1 MDKTISKNK
10 LFYASCIA
18 LLVTA
23 MTFAI
28 RAGILL
34 ELGEDFKLNNYQL
47 GWVNSMAFWGFP
59 VATIFGGLLYNYFG
73 PKKLLVAAFISHL
86 IGLVMTIYADGFT
99 TLMLSSFLIGFANGS
114 VEAACNPLIADM
126 YSDNRTT
133 MLNKFHVWF
142 PGGIVIGALAT
153 TFLNSIG
160 LGWQLKIAIM
170 IIPTLIYGYM
180 FFKAIFPK
188 SENIDTDTAKNI
200 YSLGP
205 IVHLFIGLVIYVIIA
220 LIFGS
225 SIEDIGIIDFANRST
240 VILLLTVVPLV
251 IYGFYKSNKTG
262 LLFTFIAIC
271 MTLTATTEL
280 GTQQWLQPL
289 LEKSGAS
296 PMLILA
302 MVTGIMAVGRYFAGP
317 IVHKFNPIGV
327 LFMSAIVSTFAI
339 YLMSVVDGTALYGA
353 AILFAFG
360 VCYFWPTMIGFV
372 SEYMP
377 STGALGM
384 SVAGGMGM
392 FATGIWNPI
401 IGSWIDT
408 NTQIALDGGLT
419 QDLAEI
425 AAGKATLGN
434 MTYFPLILIVFF
446 GILFIYRNKL
456 EERRVSQSVH

>member
-1 MDKTISKNK
+1 MDTTISKK
-10 LFYASCIA
+10 ILFNASCIA
-18 LLVTA
+18 LIVTA

-28 RAGILL
+28 RAGILV
-34 ELGEDFKLNNYQL
+34 ELGNDFNLNNTQL
-47 GWVNSMAFWGFP
+47 GWINSMAFWGFP

-73 PKKLLVAAFISHL
+73 PKKLLIAAFLSHL

-99 TLMLSSFLIGFANGS
+99 TLLISSFLIGFANGS

-126 YSDNRTT
+126 YSNNRTT

-153 TFLNSIG
+153 NFMNSLG

-170 IIPTLIYGYM
+170 IVPTLIYGFM
-180 FFKAIFPK
+180 FFKALFPK
-188 SENIDTDTAKNI
+188 SENIDTDTSNNI
-200 YSLGP
+200 KSLFSL
-205 IVHLFIGLVIYVIIA
+205 LFI
-220 LIFGS
+220 
-225 SIEDIGIIDFANRST
+225 
-240 VILLLTVVPLV
+240 
-251 IYGFYKSNKTG
+251 
-262 LLFTFIAIC
+262 FIAIC

-317 IVHKFNPIGV
+317 IVHKLNPIGV
-327 LFMSAIVSTFAI
+327 LFMSAIVSTVAI
-339 YLMSVVDGTALYGA
+339 YMMSIVDGTMLYGVS
-353 AILFAFG
+353 ILFAFG

-377 STGALGM
+377 KTGALGM
-384 SVAGGMGM
+384 SLVGGMGM

-408 NTQIALDGGLT
+408 NTQTALDSGLT

-446 GILFIYRNKL
+446 GILFLNRKNLEKL
-456 EERRVSQSVH
+456 RVNG

>member
-1 MDKTISKNK
+1 MDYTISKK
-10 LFYASCIA
+10 TLFNASCIA
-18 LLVTA
+18 LIVTA

-28 RAGILL
+28 RAGILV
-34 ELGEDFKLNNYQL
+34 ELGNDFNLNNTQL
-47 GWVNSMAFWGFP
+47 GWINSMAFWGFP

-73 PKKLLVAAFISHL
+73 PKKLLVFAFVAHL
-86 IGLVMTIYADGFT
+86 FGLILTIYASGFT
-99 TLMLSSFLIGFANGS
+99 LLLLSSFLIGFANGS

-126 YSDNRTT
+126 YTTNRTT

-153 TFLNSIG
+153 NFMNTLG

-170 IIPTLIYGYM
+170 IIPTLIYGFM

-188 SENIDTDTAKNI
+188 SENIDTDTSNNI
-200 YSLGP
+200 KSLFSL
-205 IVHLFIGLVIYVIIA
+205 LFI
-220 LIFGS
+220 
-225 SIEDIGIIDFANRST
+225 
-240 VILLLTVVPLV
+240 
-251 IYGFYKSNKTG
+251 
-262 LLFTFIAIC
+262 FIAVC

-289 LEKSGAS
+289 LEKSGAN

-302 MVTGIMAVGRYFAGP
+302 MTTGIMAVGRYFAGP
-317 IVHKFNPIGV
+317 IVHKLNPIGV
-327 LFMSAIVSTFAI
+327 LFMSAIVSTVAI
-339 YLMSVVDGTALYGA
+339 YFMSIADGTGLYGA

-372 SEYMP
+372 AEYIP
-377 STGALGM
+377 KTGALGM
-384 SVAGGMGM
+384 SLVGGMGM

-408 NTQIALDGGLT
+408 NTKNALESGLS
-419 QDLAEI
+419 QDLAEVV
-425 AAGKATLGN
+425 AGKATLAN

-446 GILFIYRNKL
+446 GILFINRKKL
-456 EERRVSQSVH
+456 EKLRING

>member
-1 MDKTISKNK
+1 MDSTISKK
-10 LFYASCIA
+10 TLFNASCIA
-18 LLVTA
+18 LIVTA

-28 RAGILL
+28 RAGILV
-34 ELGEDFKLNNYQL
+34 ELGNDFNLNNTQL
-47 GWVNSMAFWGFP
+47 GWINSMAFWGFP

-73 PKKLLVAAFISHL
+73 PKKLLVFAFIAHL
-86 IGLVMTIYADGFT
+86 LGLILTIYASGFT
-99 TLMLSSFLIGFANGS
+99 LLLLSSFLIGFANGS

-126 YSDNRTT
+126 YTSNRTT

-153 TFLNSIG
+153 NFMNTLG

-170 IIPTLIYGYM
+170 IIPTLIYGFM

-188 SENIDTDTAKNI
+188 SENIDTDTSNNI
-200 YSLGP
+200 KSLFSL
-205 IVHLFIGLVIYVIIA
+205 LFI
-220 LIFGS
+220 
-225 SIEDIGIIDFANRST
+225 
-240 VILLLTVVPLV
+240 
-251 IYGFYKSNKTG
+251 
-262 LLFTFIAIC
+262 FIAVC

-289 LEKSGAS
+289 LEKSGAN

-302 MVTGIMAVGRYFAGP
+302 MTTGIMAVGRYFAGP
-317 IVHKFNPIGV
+317 IVHKLNPIGV
-327 LFMSAIVSTFAI
+327 LFMSAIVSTVAI
-339 YLMSVVDGTALYGA
+339 YFMSIADGTALYGA

-372 SEYMP
+372 AEYIP
-377 STGALGM
+377 RTGALGM
-384 SVAGGMGM
+384 SLVGGMGM

-408 NTQIALDGGLT
+408 NTKNALESGLS
-419 QDLAEI
+419 QDLAEVV
-425 AAGKATLGN
+425 AGKATLAN

-446 GILFIYRNKL
+446 GILFINRKKL
-456 EERRVSQSVH
+456 EKLRING

>member
-1 MDKTISKNK
+1 MDTTISKK
-10 LFYASCIA
+10 ILFNASCIA
-18 LLVTA
+18 LIVTA

-28 RAGILL
+28 RAGILV
-34 ELGEDFKLNNYQL
+34 ELGNDFNLNNTQL
-47 GWVNSMAFWGFP
+47 GWINSMAFWGFP

-73 PKKLLVAAFISHL
+73 PKKLLVAAFLSHL
-86 IGLVMTIYADGFT
+86 VGLVMTIYADGFT
-99 TLMLSSFLIGFANGS
+99 TLLISSFLIGFANGS

-126 YSDNRTT
+126 YSNNRTT

-153 TFLNSIG
+153 NFMNSFG
-160 LGWQLKIAIM
+160 LGWQLKISIM
-170 IIPTLIYGYM
+170 ILPTLIYGYM
-180 FFKAIFPK
+180 FFKALFPK
-188 SENIDTDTAKNI
+188 SENIDTDTSNNI
-200 YSLGP
+200 KSLFTP
-205 IVHLFIGLVIYVIIA
+205 LFIFVAV
-220 LIFGS
+220 
-225 SIEDIGIIDFANRST
+225 
-240 VILLLTVVPLV
+240 
-251 IYGFYKSNKTG
+251 
-262 LLFTFIAIC
+262 C

-317 IVHKFNPIGV
+317 IVHKLNPIGV
-327 LFMSAIVSTFAI
+327 LFMSAIVSTVAI
-339 YLMSVVDGTALYGA
+339 YMMSIVDGTMLYGA
-353 AILFAFG
+353 SILFAFG

-377 STGALGM
+377 KTGALGM
-384 SVAGGMGM
+384 SLVGGMGM

-408 NTQIALDGGLT
+408 NTQTALDSGLT

-446 GILFIYRNKL
+446 GILFLNRKNLEKL
-456 EERRVSQSVH
+456 RVNG

>member
-1 MDKTISKNK
+1 MDSTISKK
-10 LFYASCIA
+10 TLFNASCIA
-18 LLVTA
+18 LIVTA

-28 RAGILL
+28 RAGILV
-34 ELGEDFKLNNYQL
+34 ELGNDFNLNNTQL
-47 GWVNSMAFWGFP
+47 GWINSMAFWGFP

-73 PKKLLVAAFISHL
+73 PKKLLVFAFVAHL
-86 IGLVMTIYADGFT
+86 FGLILTIYASGFT
-99 TLMLSSFLIGFANGS
+99 LLLLSSFLIGFANGS

-126 YSDNRTT
+126 YTTNRTT

-153 TFLNSIG
+153 NFMNTLG

-170 IIPTLIYGYM
+170 IIPTLIYGFM

-188 SENIDTDTAKNI
+188 SENIDTDTSNNI
-200 YSLGP
+200 KSLFSL
-205 IVHLFIGLVIYVIIA
+205 LFI
-220 LIFGS
+220 
-225 SIEDIGIIDFANRST
+225 
-240 VILLLTVVPLV
+240 
-251 IYGFYKSNKTG
+251 
-262 LLFTFIAIC
+262 FIAVC

-289 LEKSGAS
+289 LEKSGAN

-302 MVTGIMAVGRYFAGP
+302 MTTGIMAVGRYFAGP
-317 IVHKFNPIGV
+317 IVHKLNPIGV
-327 LFMSAIVSTFAI
+327 LFMSAIVSTVAI
-339 YLMSVVDGTALYGA
+339 YFMSIADGTGLYGA

-372 SEYMP
+372 AEYIP
-377 STGALGM
+377 RTGALGM
-384 SVAGGMGM
+384 SLVGGMGM

-408 NTQIALDGGLT
+408 NTKNALESGLS
-419 QDLAEI
+419 QDLAEVV
-425 AAGKATLGN
+425 AGKATLAN

-446 GILFIYRNKL
+446 GILFINRKKL
-456 EERRVSQSVH
+456 EKLRING

>member
-1 MDKTISKNK
+1 MDSTISKK
-10 LFYASCIA
+10 TLFNASCIA
-18 LLVTA
+18 LIVTA

-28 RAGILL
+28 RAGILV
-34 ELGEDFKLNNYQL
+34 ELGNDFNLNNTQL
-47 GWVNSMAFWGFP
+47 GWINSMAFWGFP

-73 PKKLLVAAFISHL
+73 PKKLLVFAFIAHL
-86 IGLVMTIYADGFT
+86 FGLILTIYASGFT
-99 TLMLSSFLIGFANGS
+99 LLLLSSFLIGFANGS

-126 YSDNRTT
+126 YTSNRTT

-153 TFLNSIG
+153 NFMNTLG

-170 IIPTLIYGYM
+170 IIPTLIYGFM

-188 SENIDTDTAKNI
+188 SENIDTDTSNNI
-200 YSLGP
+200 KSLFSL
-205 IVHLFIGLVIYVIIA
+205 LFI
-220 LIFGS
+220 
-225 SIEDIGIIDFANRST
+225 
-240 VILLLTVVPLV
+240 
-251 IYGFYKSNKTG
+251 
-262 LLFTFIAIC
+262 FIAVC

-289 LEKSGAS
+289 LEKSGAN

-302 MVTGIMAVGRYFAGP
+302 MTTGIMAVGRYFAGP
-317 IVHKFNPIGV
+317 IVHKLNPIGV
-327 LFMSAIVSTFAI
+327 LFMSAIVSTVAI
-339 YLMSVVDGTALYGA
+339 YFMSIADGTALYGA

-372 SEYMP
+372 AEYIP
-377 STGALGM
+377 KTGALGM
-384 SVAGGMGM
+384 SLVGGMGM

-408 NTQIALDGGLT
+408 NTNNALESGLS
-419 QDLAEI
+419 QDLAEVV
-425 AAGKATLGN
+425 AGKATLVN

-446 GILFIYRNKL
+446 GILFINRKKL
-456 EERRVSQSVH
+456 EKLRING

>member
-1 MDKTISKNK
+1 
-10 LFYASCIA
+10 
-18 LLVTA
+18 

-28 RAGILL
+28 RAGILV
-34 ELGEDFKLNNYQL
+34 ELGNDFNLNNTQL
-47 GWVNSMAFWGFP
+47 GWINSMAFWGFP

-73 PKKLLVAAFISHL
+73 PKKLLVAAFLSHL
-86 IGLVMTIYADGFT
+86 VGLVMTIYADGFT
-99 TLMLSSFLIGFANGS
+99 TLLISSFLIGFANGS

-126 YSDNRTT
+126 YSNNRTT

-153 TFLNSIG
+153 NFMNSFG

-170 IIPTLIYGYM
+170 ILPTLIYGYM
-180 FFKAIFPK
+180 FFKALFPK
-188 SENIDTDTAKNI
+188 SENIDTDTSNNI
-200 YSLGP
+200 KSLFTP
-205 IVHLFIGLVIYVIIA
+205 LFIFVAV
-220 LIFGS
+220 
-225 SIEDIGIIDFANRST
+225 
-240 VILLLTVVPLV
+240 
-251 IYGFYKSNKTG
+251 
-262 LLFTFIAIC
+262 C

-317 IVHKFNPIGV
+317 IVHKLNPIGV
-327 LFMSAIVSTFAI
+327 LFMSAIVSTVAI
-339 YLMSVVDGTALYGA
+339 YMMSIVDGTMLYGA
-353 AILFAFG
+353 SILFAFG

-377 STGALGM
+377 KTGALGM
-384 SVAGGMGM
+384 SLVGGMGM

-408 NTQIALDGGLT
+408 NTQTALDSGLT

-434 MTYFPLILIVFF
+434 MTYFPLILIVLF
-446 GILFIYRNKL
+446 GILFLNRKNLEKL
-456 EERRVSQSVH
+456 RVNG

>member
-1 MDKTISKNK
+1 MDTTISKK
-10 LFYASCIA
+10 ILFNASCIA
-18 LLVTA
+18 LIVTA

-28 RAGILL
+28 RAGILV
-34 ELGEDFKLNNYQL
+34 ELGNDFNLNNTQL
-47 GWVNSMAFWGFP
+47 GWINSMAFWGFP

-73 PKKLLVAAFISHL
+73 PKKLLVAAFLSHL
-86 IGLVMTIYADGFT
+86 VGLVMTIYADGFT
-99 TLMLSSFLIGFANGS
+99 TLLISSFLIGFANGS

-126 YSDNRTT
+126 YSNNRTT

-153 TFLNSIG
+153 NFMNSFG

-170 IIPTLIYGYM
+170 ILPTLIYGYM
-180 FFKAIFPK
+180 FFNALFPK
-188 SENIDTDTAKNI
+188 SENIDTDTSNNI
-200 YSLGP
+200 KSLFTP
-205 IVHLFIGLVIYVIIA
+205 LFIFVAV
-220 LIFGS
+220 
-225 SIEDIGIIDFANRST
+225 
-240 VILLLTVVPLV
+240 
-251 IYGFYKSNKTG
+251 
-262 LLFTFIAIC
+262 C

-317 IVHKFNPIGV
+317 IVHKLNPIGV
-327 LFMSAIVSTFAI
+327 LFMSAIVSTVAI
-339 YLMSVVDGTALYGA
+339 YMMSIVDGTMLYGA
-353 AILFAFG
+353 SILFAFG

-377 STGALGM
+377 KTGALGM
-384 SVAGGMGM
+384 SLVGGMGM

-408 NTQIALDGGLT
+408 NTQTALDSGLT

-446 GILFIYRNKL
+446 GILFLNRKNLEKL
-456 EERRVSQSVH
+456 RVNG

>member
-1 MDKTISKNK
+1 MDTTISKK
-10 LFYASCIA
+10 ILFNASCIA
-18 LLVTA
+18 LIVTA

-28 RAGILL
+28 RAGILV
-34 ELGEDFKLNNYQL
+34 ELGNDFNLNNTQL
-47 GWVNSMAFWGFP
+47 GWINSMAFWGFP

-73 PKKLLVAAFISHL
+73 PKKLLVAAFLSHL

-99 TLMLSSFLIGFANGS
+99 TLLISSFLIGFANGS

-126 YSDNRTT
+126 YSNNRTT

-153 TFLNSIG
+153 NFMNSLG

-170 IIPTLIYGYM
+170 IVPTLIYGFM
-180 FFKAIFPK
+180 FFKALFPK
-188 SENIDTDTAKNI
+188 SENIDTNTTNNI
-200 YSLGP
+200 KSLFSL
-205 IVHLFIGLVIYVIIA
+205 LFI
-220 LIFGS
+220 
-225 SIEDIGIIDFANRST
+225 
-240 VILLLTVVPLV
+240 
-251 IYGFYKSNKTG
+251 
-262 LLFTFIAIC
+262 FIAIC

-317 IVHKFNPIGV
+317 IVHKLNPIGV
-327 LFMSAIVSTFAI
+327 LFMSAIVSTVAI
-339 YLMSVVDGTALYGA
+339 YMMSIVDGTMLYGA
-353 AILFAFG
+353 SILFAFG

-377 STGALGM
+377 KTGALGM
-384 SVAGGMGM
+384 SLVGGMGM

-408 NTQIALDGGLT
+408 NTQTALDSGLT

-446 GILFIYRNKL
+446 GILFLNRKNLEKL
-456 EERRVSQSVH
+456 RANG

>member
-1 MDKTISKNK
+1 MDTTISKK
-10 LFYASCIA
+10 TLFNASCIA
-18 LLVTA
+18 LIVTA

-28 RAGILL
+28 RAGILV
-34 ELGEDFKLNNYQL
+34 ELGNDFNLNNTQL
-47 GWVNSMAFWGFP
+47 GWINSMAFWGFP

-86 IGLVMTIYADGFT
+86 VGLVMTIYADGFT
-99 TLMLSSFLIGFANGS
+99 TLLISSFLIGFANGS

-126 YSDNRTT
+126 YSNNRTT

-153 TFLNSIG
+153 NFMNSFG

-170 IIPTLIYGYM
+170 ILPTLIYGYM
-180 FFKAIFPK
+180 FFKALFPK
-188 SENIDTDTAKNI
+188 SENIDTDTSNNI
-200 YSLGP
+200 KSLFTP
-205 IVHLFIGLVIYVIIA
+205 LFIFVAV
-220 LIFGS
+220 
-225 SIEDIGIIDFANRST
+225 
-240 VILLLTVVPLV
+240 
-251 IYGFYKSNKTG
+251 
-262 LLFTFIAIC
+262 C

-317 IVHKFNPIGV
+317 IVHTLNPIGV
-327 LFMSAIVSTFAI
+327 LFMSAIVSTIAI
-339 YLMSVVDGTALYGA
+339 YMMSIVDGTMLYGA

-377 STGALGM
+377 KTGALGM
-384 SVAGGMGM
+384 SLVGGMGM

-408 NTQIALDGGLT
+408 NTQTALDSGLT

-446 GILFIYRNKL
+446 GILFLNRKNLEKL
-456 EERRVSQSVH
+456 RVNG

>member
-1 MDKTISKNK
+1 
-10 LFYASCIA
+10 
-18 LLVTA
+18 
-23 MTFAI
+23 
-28 RAGILL
+28 
-34 ELGEDFKLNNYQL
+34 
-47 GWVNSMAFWGFP
+47 
-59 VATIFGGLLYNYFG
+59 
-73 PKKLLVAAFISHL
+73 
-86 IGLVMTIYADGFT
+86 
-99 TLMLSSFLIGFANGS
+99 
-114 VEAACNPLIADM
+114 
-126 YSDNRTT
+126 
-133 MLNKFHVWF
+133 
-142 PGGIVIGALAT
+142 
-153 TFLNSIG
+153 
-160 LGWQLKIAIM
+160 M

-225 SIEDIGIIDFANRST
+225 SIEDIGIIDYANRST

>member
-1 MDKTISKNK
+1 MDTTISKK
-10 LFYASCIA
+10 ILFNASCIA
-18 LLVTA
+18 LIVTA

-28 RAGILL
+28 RAGILV
-34 ELGEDFKLNNYQL
+34 ELGNDFNLNNTQL
-47 GWVNSMAFWGFP
+47 GWINSMAFWGFP

-73 PKKLLVAAFISHL
+73 PKKLLVAAFLSHL
-86 IGLVMTIYADGFT
+86 VGLVMTIYADGFT
-99 TLMLSSFLIGFANGS
+99 TLLISSFLIGFANGS

-126 YSDNRTT
+126 YSNSRTT

-142 PGGIVIGALAT
+142 TGGIVIGALAT
-153 TFLNSIG
+153 NFMNSFG

-170 IIPTLIYGYM
+170 ILPTLIYGYM
-180 FFKAIFPK
+180 FFKALFPK
-188 SENIDTDTAKNI
+188 SENIDTDTSNNI
-200 YSLGP
+200 KSLFTP
-205 IVHLFIGLVIYVIIA
+205 LFIFVAV
-220 LIFGS
+220 
-225 SIEDIGIIDFANRST
+225 
-240 VILLLTVVPLV
+240 
-251 IYGFYKSNKTG
+251 
-262 LLFTFIAIC
+262 C

-317 IVHKFNPIGV
+317 IVHKLNPIGV
-327 LFMSAIVSTFAI
+327 LFMSAIVSTVAI
-339 YLMSVVDGTALYGA
+339 YMMSIVDGTMLYGA
-353 AILFAFG
+353 SILFAFG

-377 STGALGM
+377 KTGALGM
-384 SVAGGMGM
+384 SLVGGMGM

-408 NTQIALDGGLT
+408 NTQTALDSGLT

-446 GILFIYRNKL
+446 GILFLNRKNLEKL
-456 EERRVSQSVH
+456 RVNG

>member
-1 MDKTISKNK
+1 MDSTISKK
-10 LFYASCIA
+10 TLFNASCIA
-18 LLVTA
+18 LIVTA

-28 RAGILL
+28 RAGILV
-34 ELGEDFKLNNYQL
+34 ELGNDFNLNNTQL
-47 GWVNSMAFWGFP
+47 GWINSMAFWGFP

-73 PKKLLVAAFISHL
+73 PKKLLVFAFVAHL
-86 IGLVMTIYADGFT
+86 FGLILTIYASGFT
-99 TLMLSSFLIGFANGS
+99 LLLLSSFLIGFANGS

-126 YSDNRTT
+126 YTSNRTT

-153 TFLNSIG
+153 NFMNTLG

-170 IIPTLIYGYM
+170 IIPTLIYGFM

-188 SENIDTDTAKNI
+188 SENIDTDTSNNI
-200 YSLGP
+200 KSLFSL
-205 IVHLFIGLVIYVIIA
+205 LFI
-220 LIFGS
+220 
-225 SIEDIGIIDFANRST
+225 
-240 VILLLTVVPLV
+240 
-251 IYGFYKSNKTG
+251 
-262 LLFTFIAIC
+262 FIAVC

-289 LEKSGAS
+289 LEKSGAN

-302 MVTGIMAVGRYFAGP
+302 MTTGIMAVGRYFAGP
-317 IVHKFNPIGV
+317 IVHKLNPIGV
-327 LFMSAIVSTFAI
+327 LFMSAIVSTVAI
-339 YLMSVVDGTALYGA
+339 YFMSIADGTALYGA

-372 SEYMP
+372 AEYMP
-377 STGALGM
+377 KTGALGM
-384 SVAGGMGM
+384 SLVGGMGM

-408 NTQIALDGGLT
+408 NTKNALESGLS
-419 QDLAEI
+419 QDLAEVV
-425 AAGKATLGN
+425 AGKATLAN

-446 GILFIYRNKL
+446 GILFINRKKL
-456 EERRVSQSVH
+456 EKLRIKG

>member
-1 MDKTISKNK
+1 MDSTISKK
-10 LFYASCIA
+10 TLFNASCIA
-18 LLVTA
+18 LIVTA

-28 RAGILL
+28 RAGILV
-34 ELGEDFKLNNYQL
+34 ELGNDFNLNNTQL
-47 GWVNSMAFWGFP
+47 GWINSMAFWGFP

-73 PKKLLVAAFISHL
+73 PKKLLVFAFIAHL
-86 IGLVMTIYADGFT
+86 LGLILTIYASGFT
-99 TLMLSSFLIGFANGS
+99 LLLLSSFLIGFANGS

-126 YSDNRTT
+126 YTSNRTT

-153 TFLNSIG
+153 NFMNTLG

-170 IIPTLIYGYM
+170 IIPTLIYGFM

-188 SENIDTDTAKNI
+188 SENIDTDTSNNI
-200 YSLGP
+200 KSLFSL
-205 IVHLFIGLVIYVIIA
+205 LFI
-220 LIFGS
+220 
-225 SIEDIGIIDFANRST
+225 
-240 VILLLTVVPLV
+240 
-251 IYGFYKSNKTG
+251 
-262 LLFTFIAIC
+262 FIAVC

-289 LEKSGAS
+289 LEKSGAN

-302 MVTGIMAVGRYFAGP
+302 MTTGIMAVGRYFAGP
-317 IVHKFNPIGV
+317 IVHKLNPIGV
-327 LFMSAIVSTFAI
+327 LFMSAIVSTIAI
-339 YLMSVVDGTALYGA
+339 YFMSIADGTALYGA

-372 SEYMP
+372 AEYIP
-377 STGALGM
+377 KTGALGM
-384 SVAGGMGM
+384 SLVGGMGM

-408 NTQIALDGGLT
+408 NTKNALESGLS
-419 QDLAEI
+419 QDLAEVV
-425 AAGKATLGN
+425 AGKATLAN

-446 GILFIYRNKL
+446 GVLFINRKKL
-456 EERRVSQSVH
+456 EKLRING

>member
-1 MDKTISKNK
+1 MDTIISKK
-10 LFYASCIA
+10 ILFNASCVA
-18 LLVTA
+18 LIVTA

-28 RAGILL
+28 RAGILV
-34 ELGEDFKLNNYQL
+34 ELGNDFNLNNTQL
-47 GWVNSMAFWGFP
+47 GWINSMAFWGFP

-73 PKKLLVAAFISHL
+73 PKKLLVAAFLSHL

-99 TLMLSSFLIGFANGS
+99 TLLISSFLIGFANGS

-126 YSDNRTT
+126 YSNNRTT

-153 TFLNSIG
+153 NFMNSLG

-170 IIPTLIYGYM
+170 IIPTLIYGFM
-180 FFKAIFPK
+180 FFKALFPK
-188 SENIDTDTAKNI
+188 SENIDTDTSNNI
-200 YSLGP
+200 KSLFSL
-205 IVHLFIGLVIYVIIA
+205 LFI
-220 LIFGS
+220 
-225 SIEDIGIIDFANRST
+225 
-240 VILLLTVVPLV
+240 
-251 IYGFYKSNKTG
+251 
-262 LLFTFIAIC
+262 FIAIC

-317 IVHKFNPIGV
+317 IVHKLNPIGV
-327 LFMSAIVSTFAI
+327 LFMSAIVSTVAI
-339 YLMSVVDGTALYGA
+339 YMMSIVDGTMLYGA
-353 AILFAFG
+353 SILFAFG

-377 STGALGM
+377 KTGALGM
-384 SVAGGMGM
+384 SLVGGMGM

-408 NTQIALDGGLT
+408 NTQTALDSGLT

-434 MTYFPLILIVFF
+434 MTYFPLILIIFF
-446 GILFIYRNKL
+446 GILFLNRKNLEKL
-456 EERRVSQSVH
+456 RVNG

>member
-1 MDKTISKNK
+1 MDTTISKK
-10 LFYASCIA
+10 TLFNASCIA
-18 LLVTA
+18 LIVTA

-28 RAGILL
+28 RAGILV
-34 ELGEDFKLNNYQL
+34 ELGNDFNLNNTQL
-47 GWVNSMAFWGFP
+47 GWINSMAFWGFP

-73 PKKLLVAAFISHL
+73 PKKLLVAAFLSHL
-86 IGLVMTIYADGFT
+86 VGLVMTIYADGFT
-99 TLMLSSFLIGFANGS
+99 TLLISSFLIGFANGS

-126 YSDNRTT
+126 YSNNRTT

-153 TFLNSIG
+153 NFMNSFG

-170 IIPTLIYGYM
+170 ILPTLIYGYM
-180 FFKAIFPK
+180 FFKALFPK
-188 SENIDTDTAKNI
+188 SENIDTDTSNNI
-200 YSLGP
+200 KSLFTP
-205 IVHLFIGLVIYVIIA
+205 LFIFVAV
-220 LIFGS
+220 
-225 SIEDIGIIDFANRST
+225 
-240 VILLLTVVPLV
+240 
-251 IYGFYKSNKTG
+251 
-262 LLFTFIAIC
+262 C

-317 IVHKFNPIGV
+317 IVHKLNPIGV
-327 LFMSAIVSTFAI
+327 LFMSAIVSTVAI
-339 YLMSVVDGTALYGA
+339 YIMSIVDGTMLYGA
-353 AILFAFG
+353 SILFAFG

-377 STGALGM
+377 KTGALGM
-384 SVAGGMGM
+384 SLVGGMGM

-408 NTQIALDGGLT
+408 NTQTALDSGLT

-446 GILFIYRNKL
+446 GILFLNRKNLEKL
-456 EERRVSQSVH
+456 RVNG